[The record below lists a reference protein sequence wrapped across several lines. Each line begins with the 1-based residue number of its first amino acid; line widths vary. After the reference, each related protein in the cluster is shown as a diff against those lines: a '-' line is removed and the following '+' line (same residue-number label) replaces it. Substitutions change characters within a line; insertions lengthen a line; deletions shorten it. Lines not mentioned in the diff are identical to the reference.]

1 MGDTIVS
8 FRREAIVAYH
18 DANSGTIER
27 WNEVNTVADKVTYTL
42 V

>member
-1 MGDTIVS
+1 MGATIVS
-8 FRREAIVAYH
+8 FQKEAMVAYH

-27 WNEVNTVADKVTYTL
+27 WNEVNTVMEKVTYTL